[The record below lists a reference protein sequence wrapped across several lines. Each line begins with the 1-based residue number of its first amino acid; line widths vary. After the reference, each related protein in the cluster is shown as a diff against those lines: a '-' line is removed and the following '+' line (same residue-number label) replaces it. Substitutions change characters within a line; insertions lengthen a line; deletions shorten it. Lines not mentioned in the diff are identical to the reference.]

1 MVQIVEVIS
10 RERLDHY
17 VIEAAKAACYEEGFG
32 IPGCNL
38 NLRDWWVA
46 YARQSTREQAE
57 NDRLG
62 EYLLTCARLAKQ
74 SGGIVPREY
83 VIYDAE
89 SSEDLNRPGMIWL
102 RKELIAGRHI
112 AGIVIPFQG
121 RLSADPLHQLAF
133 ERECA
138 YYGVRVVYGDAPAGQ
153 DWASQTTRLIQA
165 QANAL
170 RVKCNRDNALAGN
183 IARVLSG
190 KAPAHRAAYGYIYR
204 TDKVIEART
213 GRAKVLRAWWDVD
226 ELGHDGL
233 PIWESPAWVVKQ
245 IFVWI
250 GDEGRTAYWVAR
262 KLNELGIRPPYRTSW
277 TPKIVIKLA
286 SRKCYTGKAEYNANG
301 RVPNPTRPLGD
312 LTLGIKRTLV
322 RPKPEGEKVTFE
334 VPALITEEQWLI
346 ANKNLRQRG
355 RGRGK
360 QGKRIQAL
368 LRTRML
374 CPRCGRPMSVLL
386 RKKGSDQVY
395 YYCRAHY
402 CPWLENPCTYNHFVP
417 GTWDQEV
424 WEEICAMLSSD
435 AWLEQQVATEL
446 SQSAD
451 LEKLIR
457 LEQFRISQAKLRIS
471 KVQEGWE
478 KGFYTPEEVQTKL
491 TEQREAIAGAESEIG
506 RLRDQMTHR
515 RLTASDVQLLRH
527 ELKALRDRN
536 LQESSFE
543 EKADLVAKLGIKILP
558 SEDLKS
564 RKISCRLNLAEINEE
579 REQASFAKMTF
590 GGAEGTRTPDFLLA
604 KEALSQLSY
613 SPIPARYLTFFL
625 SCSISS
631 MEL

>member
-1 MVQIVEVIS
+1 MVTTEVMNK
-10 RERLDHY
+10 ERLHRY
-17 VIEAAKAACYEEGFG
+17 ILEAAKTADYEEKFG
-32 IPGCNL
+32 VTGCDLDL
-38 NLRDWWVA
+38 NRWWVA
-46 YARQSTREQAE
+46 YTRQSTREQAE

-74 SGGIVPREY
+74 NAGVVPREY
-83 VIYDAE
+83 IIYDAA

-102 RKELIAGRHI
+102 RKELIAGRRI
-112 AGIVIPFQG
+112 AGVVIPFQG

-138 YYGVRVVYGDAPAGQ
+138 YYGVRVVYGDAPTGE

-183 IARVLSG
+183 IARVLAG
-190 KAPAHRAAYGYIYR
+190 KAPAHRAAYGYVYR
-204 TDKVIEART
+204 TDKIIEART
-213 GRAKVLRAWWDVD
+213 GRAKVLRAWWEID
-226 ELGHDGL
+226 ELGPDGE
-233 PIWESPAWVVKQ
+233 PVYGSPAWVVIQ

-250 GDEGRTAYWVAR
+250 GDQGRTAYWATS

-277 TPKIVIKLA
+277 APKTVIKIA
-286 SRKCYTGKAEYNANG
+286 GRRCYTGKAEYNANG
-301 RVPNPTRPLGD
+301 RVPNPEKPLGD

-322 RPKPEGEKVTFE
+322 RPKPDSEKVTFE
-334 VPALITEEQWLI
+334 VPALITEEQWLR
-346 ANKNLRQRG
+346 ANNNLRERG

-368 LRTRML
+368 FRTRML
-374 CPRCGRPMSVLL
+374 CPKCGKPMSIL

-402 CPWLENPCTYNHFVP
+402 CPWLRDPCTFNHFVP
-417 GTWDQEV
+417 GIWDDEI
-424 WEEICAMLSSD
+424 WEEICAMLSND
-435 AWLEQQVATEL
+435 AWMEQQLATEL

-457 LEQFRISQAKLRIS
+457 MEQLKISQAKLRVT

-491 TEQREAIAGAESEIG
+491 AEHREAIARAESEIG
-506 RLRDQMTHR
+506 RLRDQIANRSLSSAEVEM
-515 RLTASDVQLLRH
+515 LRQ

-536 LQESSFE
+536 LQESTFE
-543 EKADLVAKLGIKILP
+543 ERADLVAKLGIKILP

-564 RKISCRLNLAEINEE
+564 RKIFCRLNLAEVNEE
-579 REQASFAKMTF
+579 REQAGFAKVTF
-590 GGAEGTRTPDFLLA
+590 GGAGVTIGRTFELA
-604 KEALSQLSY
+604 FALT
-613 SPIPARYLTFFL
+613 I
-625 SCSISS
+625 
-631 MEL
+631 